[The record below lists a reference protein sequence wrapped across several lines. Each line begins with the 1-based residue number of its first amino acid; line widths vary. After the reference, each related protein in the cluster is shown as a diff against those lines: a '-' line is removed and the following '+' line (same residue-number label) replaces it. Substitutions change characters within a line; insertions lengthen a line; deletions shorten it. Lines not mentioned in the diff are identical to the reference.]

1 LKAAAVGG
9 LLALALGLG
18 LGGVSCRR
26 EAAGS
31 GSGSGSAAARGPRDV
46 ILITIDTLRADAV
59 GFDGNPRGTT
69 PNLDRFAAEGRVFD
83 AAHAHN
89 VITLP
94 SHTNILTG
102 MLPYEHGVRENA
114 GFRLSPKVP
123 TAATRLKA
131 QGYATGAFVGAFVLD
146 SRYGLGSGFDVY
158 TELYRHLDE
167 QLDFDI
173 QQATAEDVVQA
184 GLEWFRKEQGKPRF
198 LWMHLYDPH
207 APYEP
212 PQAWKDK
219 FPEDFYLGE
228 VAYTDAALAP
238 LLEAVQ
244 AIEPPPLLVV
254 TADHG
259 EARGDHG
266 ELTHGLFCYEATLR
280 VPLLVWSRGLV
291 APGHDAVPARHIDIL
306 PSILDAIGAP
316 PAKDLAGQSL
326 LFAGRKEAPDGTYF
340 EALSAAFNRG
350 WAPLRGLMGGGSKY
364 IDLPIQELYDLPQ
377 DPAEV
382 HNLVPEAPDALRR
395 LRKRLLELPT
405 ATEARSAIGSEEAAK
420 LRSLG
425 YLTGSSEIKASYGP
439 AEDPKTLIGVDQT
452 IHEVVDLYERGEF
465 DAALPIARRVV
476 AENPKMRIGYM
487 HLAMVLQRKGD
498 KNGAIRTFEKATA
511 SGAGG
516 ETVDRLR
523 GSLLSETGRPK
534 EAVVLLTP
542 YGESEEPETLNALGI
557 ALSDAG
563 RSAEALPY
571 FARALELDPSN
582 AAAYQNTGIA
592 LLRLD
597 RNEEARQNLE
607 TALGLGKRHVRAW
620 NALGVAW
627 QRLGQPQKA
636 IDAWDHCIELN
647 PEQYDALYNVGRV
660 AGQLGDWKKARTAL
674 ERFVATAPKAQYARD
689 LAEVRAALADMSRRG
704 V

>member
-1 LKAAAVGG
+1 V
-9 LLALALGLG
+9 LALALG
-18 LGGVSCRR
+18 VASCRR
-26 EAAGS
+26 EAPGP
-31 GSGSGSAAARGPRDV
+31 GAAPARVPRDV
-46 ILITIDTLRADAV
+46 ILVTIDTLRADAV

-69 PNLDRFAAEGRVFD
+69 PNLDRFAAEGRVFE
-83 AAHAHN
+83 AAHAHS
-89 VITLP
+89 VITLA
-94 SHTNILTG
+94 SHANILTG

-114 GFRLSPKVP
+114 GFKLSPKVP

-158 TELYRHLDE
+158 DELYRDLDE

-173 QQATAEDVVQA
+173 QQAMAEDVVKA
-184 GLEWFRKEQGKPRF
+184 GLEWFQGQQGKGKPRF

-212 PQAWKDK
+212 PQAWKDR
-219 FPEDFYLGE
+219 FPDDFYLGE

-238 LLEAVQ
+238 LLEAVKT
-244 AIEPPPLLVV
+244 IEPPPLVIV

-280 VPLLVWSRGLV
+280 VPLFVWSRGLV
-291 APGHDAVPARHIDIL
+291 PPGRDAVPARHIDIL
-306 PSILDAIGAP
+306 PTVLDAIGAS

-326 LFAGRKEAPDGTYF
+326 LPAGRKEAPEGTYF

-350 WAPLRGLMGGGSKY
+350 WAPLRGLMAGGSKY

-377 DPAEV
+377 DPGEAN
-382 HNLVPEAPDALRR
+382 NLVPAAPDSLRR

-425 YLTGSSEIKASYGP
+425 YLTGPGELKASYGP
-439 AEDPKTLIGVDQT
+439 ADDPKTLIGVDQT
-452 IHEVVDLYERGEF
+452 IHEVVDLYERGEL
-465 DAALPIARRVV
+465 DKALPIARRVV

-498 KNGAIRTFEKATA
+498 KNGAIRVFEKASK

-523 GSLLSETGRPK
+523 GALLAETGRPK
-534 EAVVLLTP
+534 EAVVLLAP
-542 YGESEEPETLNALGI
+542 YRESEEPETLNALGI
-557 ALSDAG
+557 ALADAG
-563 RSAEALPY
+563 RSAEALPL

-582 AAAYQNTGIA
+582 ASAYQNTGIA

-597 RNEEARQNLE
+597 RAEEARQNLE
-607 TALGLGKRHVRAW
+607 AAIRLGKRHVRAW

-627 QRLGQPQKA
+627 QRLGDPKKA

-660 AGQLGDWKKARTAL
+660 SGQLGDWERARAAL
-674 ERFVATAPKAQYARD
+674 ERFVATAPPAEYARD
-689 LAEVRAALADMSRRG
+689 LTEVRAALADMKRRG